1 MDRSVI
7 REHFDSIAGKYD
19 RYKRRNRYY
28 HDAIHRFCKIL
39 IPCGERVLEIG
50 CATGDLLH
58 QVKPSEGIGIDL
70 SPEMIEVARGKYPG
84 LKFAVRDADSA
95 PVEKEMDYV
104 IMSNL
109 LDYLPDIWVVLEN
122 AKAVL
127 KEDGKLVITT
137 INPVWEPIFRLGQK
151 LNLRTPDTVRNF
163 VTNKDIINLLE
174 LHDFEILKEGLQV
187 FIPFYIPLL
196 SAGINFMVQELPGL
210 RQLCIMQYIVAK
222 PKRARKP
229 LSCSVIIPCYNE
241 SDNIQDCLRRIPRM
255 GSFTEVIV
263 VDDGSTD
270 PTAALVNA
278 ELNPDVTIRL
288 ISYKPNRGKGHAV
301 RMGFDQAVGD
311 VLMIL
316 DADMAV
322 MPEELPR
329 FLKIMEDG
337 VADFV
342 NGTRVIYPMEA
353 KSMPVLNYFGNKCF
367 SIILSWIMRL
377 RVSDT
382 LCGTKA
388 IFRKDYKKILLQDSS
403 WGDFDL
409 LFGAARLCLRIREL
423 PVHYKV
429 RKAGESKMKAFQHG
443 WILLQVCC
451 KGFAELRMGKIDRR

>member
-1 MDRSVI
+1 MDKSVI
-7 REHFDSIAGKYD
+7 REHFDSIAGKFDQYQR
-19 RYKRRNRYY
+19 RYRYY
-28 HDAIHRFCKIL
+28 HYAISRLSRIL
-39 IPCGERVLEIG
+39 IPRGERVLEIG

-58 QVKPSEGIGIDL
+58 QVEPVEGIGIDL
-70 SPEMIEVARGKYPG
+70 SPKMIEVARTKYPG
-84 LKFAVRDADSA
+84 LKFAVGDAED
-95 PVEKEMDYV
+95 PPLEQHFDYI

-109 LDYLPDIWVVLEN
+109 LDYLPDIWGAVEN
-122 AKAVL
+122 AKKML
-127 KEDGKLVITT
+127 EEDGKLVITT

-151 LNLRTPDTVRNF
+151 LHLRTPDTVRNF
-163 VTNKDIINLLE
+163 VTNQDIINLLE
-174 LHDFEILKEGLQV
+174 LHDFVILKEGLQV

-196 SAGINFMVQELPGL
+196 SPVINFMVQELPGL

-222 PKRARKP
+222 TRRARKP
-229 LSCSVIIPCYNE
+229 LTCSVIVPCYNE
-241 SDNIQDCLRRIPRM
+241 ASNIQDCLRRIPRM

-263 VDDGSTD
+263 VDDGSSD
-270 PTAALVNA
+270 DTAALVQA
-278 ELNPDVTIRL
+278 ELNPAVTIRL
-288 ISYKPNRGKGHAV
+288 VSYKPNRGKGHAV
-301 RMGFDQAVGD
+301 RVGFDNAVGD

-329 FLKIMEDG
+329 FLQLMEDG

-367 SIILSWIMRL
+367 SIILSWIMRQ

-388 IFRKDYKKILLQDSS
+388 ILRKDYKKIRLRDAS

-409 LFGAARLCLRIREL
+409 LFGAARLGLKMREL

-429 RKAGESKMKAFQHG
+429 RKGGESKMKAFKHG
-443 WILLQVCC
+443 WILLRVCF
-451 KGFAELRMGKIDRR
+451 KGFAELRLGKANG

>member
-39 IPCGERVLEIG
+39 IPRGERGLEIG
-50 CATGDLLH
+50 CATGDLLNL
-58 QVKPSEGIGIDL
+58 VEPRAGIGVDL
-70 SPEMIEVARGKYPG
+70 SPKMIDVARGKYPG
-84 LKFAVRDADSA
+84 LKFEVGEAESTSLE
-95 PVEKEMDYV
+95 EKVDYI

-109 LDYLPDIWVVLEN
+109 LDYLEDIWVVLEK
-122 AKAVL
+122 AKGML
-127 KEDGKLVITT
+127 NEDGKLVITT
-137 INPVWEPIFRLGQK
+137 INPVWEPVFRLGQK

-163 VTNKDIINLLE
+163 VTNKDIVNLLE
-174 LHDFEILKEGLQV
+174 LHDFEILKVGLKV

-196 SAGINFMVQELPGL
+196 SAAVNFMVQELPFL

-222 PKRARKP
+222 PKRATKP

-241 SDNIQDCLRRIPRM
+241 GGNIADCLRRIPKM
-255 GSFTEVIV
+255 GSYTEAIV
-263 VDDGSTD
+263 VDDGSSD
-270 PTAALVNA
+270 GTAAMVKP
-278 ELNPDVTIRL
+278 ELNRDITIKL
-288 ISYKPNRGKGHAV
+288 ISNQTNRGKGHAV
-301 RMGFDQAVGD
+301 RVGFDHAVGD
-311 VLMIL
+311 VVMIL

-329 FLKIMEDG
+329 FLHLMEVG

-367 SIILSWIMRL
+367 SIILSWIMEQ

-388 IFRKDYKKILLQDSS
+388 MFRKDYKRMSLQDSS

-409 LFGAARLCLRIREL
+409 LFGAAKLCLRMREL

-429 RKAGESKMKAFQHG
+429 RKAGESKMKAFRHG
-443 WILLQVCC
+443 WILLRVCF
-451 KGFAELRMGKIDRR
+451 KGFAELRLGR

>member
-50 CATGDLLH
+50 CATGDLLNL
-58 QVKPSEGIGIDL
+58 VEPREGIGVDL
-70 SPEMIEVARGKYPG
+70 SPKMIEAARAKYPG
-84 LKFAVRDADSA
+84 LKFEVGEAESTSLE
-95 PVEKEMDYV
+95 EKVDYI

-109 LDYLPDIWVVLEN
+109 LDYLEDIWVVLEK
-122 AKAVL
+122 AKGML
-127 KEDGKLVITT
+127 NEDGKLVITT
-137 INPVWEPIFRLGQK
+137 INPVWEPVFRLGQK

-163 VTNKDIINLLE
+163 VTNKDIVNLLE
-174 LHDFEILKEGLQV
+174 LHDFEILKVGLKV

-196 SAGINFMVQELPGL
+196 SAAVNFMVQELPFL

-222 PKRARKP
+222 PKRATKP

-241 SDNIQDCLRRIPRM
+241 GGNIADCLRRIPKM
-255 GSFTEVIV
+255 GSYTEAIV
-263 VDDGSTD
+263 VDDGSSD
-270 PTAALVNA
+270 GTAAMVKP
-278 ELNPDVTIRL
+278 ELNRDITIKL
-288 ISYKPNRGKGHAV
+288 ISNQTNRGKGHAV
-301 RMGFDQAVGD
+301 RVGFDHAVGD

-329 FLKIMEDG
+329 FLHLMEVG

-367 SIILSWIMRL
+367 SIILSWIMEQ

-388 IFRKDYKKILLQDSS
+388 MFRKDYKRMSLQDSS

-409 LFGAARLCLRIREL
+409 LFGAAKLCLRMREL

-429 RKAGESKMKAFQHG
+429 RKAGESKMKAFRHG
-443 WILLQVCC
+443 WILLRVCF
-451 KGFAELRMGKIDRR
+451 KGFAELRLGR

>member
-1 MDRSVI
+1 MDKSVI

-28 HDAIHRFCKIL
+28 HAAINRFCKIL
-39 IPCGERVLEIG
+39 IPRGERVLEIG
-50 CATGDLLH
+50 CATGDLLNH
-58 QVKPSEGIGIDL
+58 VEPREGIGVDL
-70 SPEMIEVARGKYPG
+70 SPKMIEVARGKYPG
-84 LKFAVRDADSA
+84 LQFDVREAESA
-95 PVEKEMDYV
+95 SLEKKVDYI

-109 LDYLPDIWVVLEN
+109 LDYLQDIWVVLEN
-122 AKAVL
+122 ARNML
-127 KEDGKLVITT
+127 NEDGKLVITT
-137 INPVWEPIFRLGQK
+137 INPVWEPVFRLGQR

-163 VTNKDIINLLE
+163 VTNKDIVNLLE
-174 LHDFEILKEGLQV
+174 LHDFEILKEGLKV

-196 SAGINFMVQELPGL
+196 SSAINFMVQELPMV
-210 RQLCIMQYIVAK
+210 RQLCIMQYLVAK

-241 SDNIQDCLRRIPRM
+241 AGNIADCLRRIPKM

-263 VDDGSTD
+263 VDDGSSD
-270 PTAALVNA
+270 DTAAMVKA
-278 ELNPDVTIRL
+278 ELNRDITIKL
-288 ISYKPNRGKGHAV
+288 ISNMTNRGKGHAV
-301 RMGFDQAVGD
+301 RVGFDHAVGD

-329 FLKIMEDG
+329 FLRIIEDG

-342 NGTRVIYPMEA
+342 NGTRVIYPMET

-367 SIILSWIMRL
+367 SIILSWIMKQ

-388 IFRKDYKKILLQDSS
+388 MFRKDYKRISLQDTS

-409 LFGAARLCLRIREL
+409 LFGAAKLCLKMREL

-429 RKAGESKMKAFQHG
+429 RKAGESKMKAFKHG
-443 WILLQVCC
+443 WTLLRVCFR
-451 KGFAELRMGKIDRR
+451 GFAELRLGR